1 MKYETN
7 LKQKDLGGKVK
18 KEKRI
23 IILGKQAGCC
33 FGVKRALDIAVKTRR
48 NYEGPVYTL
57 GPLIHNPGVIEE
69 LEGQGI
75 KMISDLSLAEPG
87 GIIII
92 RSHGVGPEI
101 FRVAKEGGLQ
111 IIDATCP
118 FVKHEQNLAISLF
131 REGYEVVVVGD
142 REHAEVSAVV
152 EHLQGRAKVIGVK
165 DLPLLEGQTFSP
177 RVGIVC
183 QTTQSQENLHRV
195 VAAVLPLVKELK
207 IHNTICNATD
217 QRQSEVYQLAKQSD
231 VLLVVGG
238 KNSANTRHLAEI
250 GAPSVPTYH
259 IERIDEIEYQWFQG
273 KETIGITAGASTP
286 QKQIVEVVKWLEENL
301 QEE

>member
-1 MKYETN
+1 MDIERK
-7 LKQKDLGGKVK
+7 KQEGLGSKVK
-18 KEKRI
+18 KGKI
-23 IILGKQAGCC
+23 TIILGKQAGCC
-33 FGVKRALDIAVKTRR
+33 FGVKRALDIAIDTRR
-48 NYEGPVYTL
+48 NYKGPVYTL

-69 LEGQGI
+69 LEGIGI
-75 KMISDLSLAEPG
+75 RMIPDLSLAKPG

-92 RSHGVGPEI
+92 RSHGVGPDI
-101 FRVAKEGGLQ
+101 FRIAKEGGLQ

-131 REGYEVVVVGD
+131 QEGYEVVVVGD
-142 REHAEVSAVV
+142 REHAEVCAVV

-165 DLPLLEGQTFSP
+165 DLPSLAEKSFSS

-183 QTTQSQENLHRV
+183 QTTQSQENLYQV
-195 VAAVLPLVKELK
+195 VAAILPLVKELK

-217 QRQSEVYQLAKQSD
+217 QRQSEVYKLATQSD
-231 VLLVVGG
+231 ILLVVGG
-238 KNSANTRHLAEI
+238 KNSANTRHLAKI
-250 GAPSVPTYH
+250 GAPLVPTYH
-259 IERIDEIEYQWFQG
+259 IERIDEMEFQWFQG